1 MFVEDFQRWLE
12 LTVNLR
18 LDDHEIG
25 RRLRQIGMERKL
37 VNAHIRSV
45 RTTRTTWLV
54 PDNRLPRRSR
64 EENPQENR
72 EEKPPPMPG
81 HHGADPEE

>member
-1 MFVEDFQRWLE
+1 M
-12 LTVNLR
+12 NLQ
-18 LDDHEIG
+18 LDNHEIG

-37 VNAHIRSV
+37 VNARIRSA

-64 EENPQENR
+64 QENPQENPQENR